1 MDRRNII
8 KSDNKDTYEIKKIS
22 IQLNQNDIVIYELIH
37 KIFFIIIIHMFISIF
52 HIYFSYVILLSNKTY

>member
-8 KSDNKDTYEIKKIS
+8 KSDNKDTYEIKKI
-22 IQLNQNDIVIYELIH
+22 ILQLNQNDIVIYELIY